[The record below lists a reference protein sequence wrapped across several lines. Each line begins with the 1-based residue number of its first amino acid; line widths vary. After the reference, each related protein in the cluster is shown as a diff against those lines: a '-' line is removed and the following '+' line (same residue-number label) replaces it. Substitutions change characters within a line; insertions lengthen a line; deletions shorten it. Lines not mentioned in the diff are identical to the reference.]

1 MWPKALA
8 QLLELA
14 PHVTRLVPVADRYL
28 QSKAAN
34 RDASRRVMEQ
44 MADGLRGD
52 LGQIAEGMGRDLRQ
66 IAATQGGIYHQL
78 NEQSE
83 TLSRIAADLR
93 ATRLASDELETRMTR
108 IETRVSR
115 LWMTFFAGLIVFVI
129 FTASVVAVFAVIHIR
144 QYLHGS

>member
-28 QSKAAN
+28 RSKAEN

-44 MADGLRGD
+44 MADGLRND
-52 LGQIAEGMGRDLRQ
+52 LGQIA
-66 IAATQGGIYHQL
+66 AAQAGIYHQL

-83 TLSRIAADLR
+83 TLARIAADMR
-93 ATRLASDELETRMTR
+93 SIRLASDEMETRMTR

-115 LWMTFFAGLIVFVI
+115 LWITFFAGLIAFVVF
-129 FTASVVAVFAVIHIR
+129 AAGVVAVFAVFHIH

>member
-28 QSKAAN
+28 QSKAEV
-34 RDASRRVMEQ
+34 RDSQRRALEQ

-52 LGQIAEGMGRDLRQ
+52 MGHLAEGMRGDLTQ
-66 IAATQGGIYHQL
+66 LAAAQAGIYHQL
-78 NEQSE
+78 NQQSE
-83 TLSRIAADLR
+83 TLAKIAVDVR
-93 ATRLASDELETRMTR
+93 TTRLTCDEMDIRMTR
-108 IETRVSR
+108 IEKRMSR
-115 LWMTFFAGLIVFVI
+115 IWITFFAGLVVFVI
-129 FTASVVAVFAVIHIR
+129 FAAGVIAVFAVLHIR